1 MNCPRCWQ
9 RWVCGCKNCAPG
21 NKGRMLWKW
30 TPDGECEIC
39 PSCGFTAH
47 ADFWFEEQF
56 LQLPSEHE
64 MAPKRVGPWLASHI
78 KNRPMMARTST
89 RADQ

>member
-1 MNCPRCWQ
+1 
-9 RWVCGCKNCAPG
+9 
-21 NKGRMLWKW
+21 MLWKW

-78 KNRPMMARTST
+78 KNRPMMKARGIALPSSQPQDT
-89 RADQ
+89 AAGGEHG